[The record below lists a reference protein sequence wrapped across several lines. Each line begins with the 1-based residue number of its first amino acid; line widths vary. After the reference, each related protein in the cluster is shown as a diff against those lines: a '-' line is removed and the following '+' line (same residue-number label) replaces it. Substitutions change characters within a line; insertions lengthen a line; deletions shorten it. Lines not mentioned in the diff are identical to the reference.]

1 MKISTNLMFERAANQ
16 MTSAQTNLAKS
27 QAQMAQGKQIIN
39 PSDAP
44 DQASTVQ
51 RLKSI
56 LSRQDSYQTALNTVQ
71 NRLQGED
78 STLSSVSDLLIR
90 AKEIAVQA
98 NNDTLSSSN
107 RKALGVELQGL
118 RDQMLSLANSKDAS
132 GNYLFAGSRS
142 TLPPFVSSAGGSPQ
156 YVGDQTRMRV
166 MVGENRSMQINRS
179 GTDVFTPVNRGLDN
193 GKSEGV
199 GFFTALDDLIKAVN
213 TPEPPISPLGA
224 PGSTPPMTQHAKM
237 QRGLGELDVMLQG
250 LTSAQA
256 TIGSG
261 LKGIDQQQSVIE
273 DTVLNIKTTL
283 SSVEDLD
290 YASAITKMNQQMLSL
305 EAAQS
310 SFAKIS
316 QLNLFNYIK

>member
-1 MKISTNLMFERAANQ
+1 MKISTHLMFEKATKQ
-16 MTSAQTNLAKS
+16 MTSSQTNLAKS
-27 QAQMAQGKQIIN
+27 QAQLAQGKQIIN

-56 LSRQDSYQTALNTVQ
+56 LARQDSYQTALNTVQ

-98 NNDTLSSSN
+98 NNDTLSPDN

-118 RDQMLSLANSKDAS
+118 RDQMLSLANTRDSS
-132 GNYLFAGSRS
+132 GNYLFAGSKV
-142 TLPPFVSSAGGSPQ
+142 TQPPFVSMAGGSPQ
-156 YVGDQTRMRV
+156 YVGDQTRMSV
-166 MVGENRSMQINRS
+166 MVGENRTMPINRT
-179 GTDVFTPVNRGLDN
+179 GTDAFVPVTRTAPDG
-193 GKSEGV
+193 STQGV
-199 GFFTALDDLIKAVN
+199 GFFNVMDDLIKGVN
-213 TPEPPISPLGA
+213 TSDHP
-224 PGSTPPMTQHAKM
+224 KM
-237 QRGLGELDVMLQG
+237 EGGMGELDELLGG
-250 LTSAQA
+250 LSMARA
-256 TIGSG
+256 NIGSG
-261 LKGIDQQQSVIE
+261 LKGIDQQTGVIE
-273 DTVLNIKTTL
+273 DTVLNLKTTL

-316 QLNLFNYIK
+316 QLNLFNYLK

>member
-1 MKISTNLMFERAANQ
+1 MKISTHLMFDRATTQ
-16 MTSAQTNLAKS
+16 MTSSQTNLAKS
-27 QAQMAQGKQIIN
+27 QAQLAQGKQIIN
-39 PSDAP
+39 PSDSP

-56 LSRQDSYQTALNTVQ
+56 LSRQDSYQAALNSVQ

-78 STLSSVSDLLIR
+78 STLQSVGDLLIR
-90 AKEIAVQA
+90 AKEVAVQA
-98 NNDTLSSSN
+98 NNDTLSPEN

-118 RDQMLSLANSKDAS
+118 RDQILSLANSKDAS

-142 TLPPFVSSAGGSPQ
+142 TQPPFVSKAGGSPQ
-156 YVGDQTRMRV
+156 YVGDQTRMSV

-179 GTDVFTPVNRGLDN
+179 GTDVFSPITRTDSN
-193 GKSEGV
+193 GKTSGV
-199 GFFTALDDLIKAVN
+199 GFFMAFDDLIQSVNNSAELPPSGASLAVN
-213 TPEPPISPLGA
+213 QT
-224 PGSTPPMTQHAKM
+224 TQHEKM
-237 QRGLGELDVMLQG
+237 QRGLGELDQMLFG

-256 TIGSG
+256 SVGSG

-290 YASAITKMNQQMLSL
+290 YTSAITKMNQQMMAL

-316 QLNLFNYIK
+316 QLSLFNFIK

>member
-1 MKISTNLMFERAANQ
+1 MKISTHLMFDRASHQ
-16 MTSAQTNLAKS
+16 MSTAQTNLAKS
-27 QAQMAQGKQIIN
+27 QAQLAQGKQIIN

-56 LSRQDSYQTALNTVQ
+56 LTRQDSYQTALNTVQ

-98 NNDTLSSSN
+98 NNDTLSPDN

-118 RDQMLSLANSKDAS
+118 RDQMLSLANTKDTN
-132 GNYLFAGSRS
+132 GNYLFAGSRV
-142 TLPPFVSSAGGSPQ
+142 TQPPFVSLAGASPQ
-156 YVGDQTRMRV
+156 YVGDQTRMNV
-166 MVGENRSMQINRS
+166 MVGENRSMPINRT
-179 GTDVFTPVNRGLDN
+179 GTDAFVPVNRTLLD
-193 GKSEGV
+193 GTTQGV
-199 GFFTALDDLIKAVN
+199 GFFNVMDDLIKGVN
-213 TPEPPISPLGA
+213 TSDRP
-224 PGSTPPMTQHAKM
+224 KM
-237 QRGLGELDVMLQG
+237 QGGLGELDTLLGG
-250 LTSAQA
+250 LSMARA
-256 TIGSG
+256 NIGSG
-261 LKGIDQQQSVIE
+261 LKGIEQQTSVIE
-273 DTVLNIKTTL
+273 DTVLNLKTTL

>member
-1 MKISTNLMFERAANQ
+1 MKISTNLMFEKAAKQ

-27 QAQMAQGKQIIN
+27 QAQLAQGKQIIN

-71 NRLQGED
+71 SRLQGED

-98 NNDTLSSSN
+98 NNDTLSPDN

-118 RDQMLSLANSKDAS
+118 RDQMLSLANTRDSS
-132 GNYLFAGSRS
+132 GNFLFGGSKV
-142 TLPPFVSSAGGSPQ
+142 TQAPFISVAGGSPQ
-156 YVGDQTRMRV
+156 YAGDQTRMSV
-166 MVGENRSMQINRS
+166 MVGENRTMPINRT
-179 GTDVFTPVNRGLDN
+179 GTDAFVPVNRTLPDGTTQ
-193 GKSEGV
+193 GV
-199 GFFTALDDLIKAVN
+199 GFFNVMDDLIKGVN
-213 TPEPPISPLGA
+213 TSDRP
-224 PGSTPPMTQHAKM
+224 KM
-237 QRGLGELDVMLQG
+237 QGGLGELDTLLGG
-250 LTSAQA
+250 LSMARA
-256 TIGSG
+256 NIGSG
-261 LKGIDQQQSVIE
+261 LKGIDQQTGVIE
-273 DTVLNIKTTL
+273 DTVLNLKTTL

>member
-1 MKISTNLMFERAANQ
+1 MKISTHLMFERASHQ

-27 QAQMAQGKQIIN
+27 QAQLAQGKQIIN

-56 LSRQDSYQTALNTVQ
+56 LTRQDSYQTALNTVQ

-98 NNDTLSSSN
+98 NNDTLSSDN

-118 RDQMLSLANSKDAS
+118 RDQMLSLANTKDTN
-132 GNYLFAGSRS
+132 GNYLFAGSKVS
-142 TLPPFVSSAGGSPQ
+142 QPPFVSVAGGSPQ
-156 YVGDQTRMRV
+156 YVGDQTRMKV
-166 MVGENRSMQINRS
+166 MVGENRSRPINRT
-179 GTDVFTPVNRGLDN
+179 GTDAIVPVNRTLPDG
-193 GKSEGV
+193 STQGV
-199 GFFTALDDLIKAVN
+199 GFFNVMDDLIKGVN
-213 TPEPPISPLGA
+213 TSDRP
-224 PGSTPPMTQHAKM
+224 KM
-237 QRGLGELDVMLQG
+237 QGGLGELDTLLGG
-250 LTSAQA
+250 LSMARA
-256 TIGSG
+256 NIGSG
-261 LKGIDQQQSVIE
+261 LKGIEQQTSVIE
-273 DTVLNIKTTL
+273 DTVLNLKTTL

-316 QLNLFNYIK
+316 QLSLFNFIK

>member
-1 MKISTNLMFERAANQ
+1 MKISTNLMFERATTQ
-16 MTSAQTNLAKS
+16 MTSSQTNLAKS
-27 QAQMAQGKQIIN
+27 QAQLAQGKQIIN

-56 LSRQDSYQTALNTVQ
+56 LSRQDSYQAALNSVQ

-78 STLSSVSDLLIR
+78 SALQSVSDLLIR
-90 AKEIAVQA
+90 AKEVAVQA
-98 NNDTLSSSN
+98 NNDTLSPDN
-107 RKALGVELQGL
+107 RRALGVELQGL

-142 TLPPFVSSAGGSPQ
+142 TMPPFVSNAGGSPQ

-179 GTDVFTPVNRGLDN
+179 GTDVFTPINRTSPSGN
-193 GKSEGV
+193 TSGV
-199 GFFTALDDLIKAVN
+199 GFFNALDDLIQAVN
-213 TPEPPISPLGA
+213 NSEEPTPSGLPA
-224 PGSTPPMTQHAKM
+224 VTQPMTQHEKM
-237 QRGLGELDVMLQG
+237 QRGLGDLDQMLAG

-256 TIGSG
+256 SVGSG

-273 DTVLNIKTTL
+273 DTVLNIKSTL

-290 YASAITKMNQQMLSL
+290 YTSAITKMNQQMMAL

-310 SFAKIS
+310 SFVKIS
-316 QLNLFNYIK
+316 QLSLFNFIN

>member
-1 MKISTNLMFERAANQ
+1 MKISTHLMFDRASHQ
-16 MTSAQTNLAKS
+16 MSTAQTNLAKS
-27 QAQMAQGKQIIN
+27 QAQLAQGKQIIN

-56 LSRQDSYQTALNTVQ
+56 LTRQDSYQTALNTVQ

-98 NNDTLSSSN
+98 NNDTLSSDN

-118 RDQMLSLANSKDAS
+118 RDQMLSLANTKDTN
-132 GNYLFAGSRS
+132 GNYLFAGSKV
-142 TLPPFVSSAGGSPQ
+142 TQPPFVSVAGGSPQ
-156 YVGDQTRMRV
+156 YMGDQTRMKV
-166 MVGENRSMQINRS
+166 MVGENRSMPINRT
-179 GTDVFTPVNRGLDN
+179 GTDAFVPVNRTAPDG
-193 GKSEGV
+193 STQGV
-199 GFFTALDDLIKAVN
+199 GFFNVMDDLIKGVN
-213 TPEPPISPLGA
+213 TSDRP
-224 PGSTPPMTQHAKM
+224 KM
-237 QRGLGELDVMLQG
+237 QGGLGELDTLLGG
-250 LTSAQA
+250 LSMARA
-256 TIGSG
+256 NIGSG
-261 LKGIDQQQSVIE
+261 LKGIEQQTSVIE
-273 DTVLNIKTTL
+273 DTVLNLKTTL

>member
-1 MKISTNLMFERAANQ
+1 MKISTHLMFDRATAQ
-16 MTSAQTNLAKS
+16 MTTSQTNLAKS
-27 QAQMAQGKQIIN
+27 QAQLAQGKQIIN

-56 LSRQDSYQTALNTVQ
+56 LSRQDSYQAALNSVQ

-78 STLSSVSDLLIR
+78 STLQSVSDLLIR
-90 AKEIAVQA
+90 AKEVAVQA
-98 NNDTLSSSN
+98 NNDTLSPEN

-132 GNYLFAGSRS
+132 GNYFFAGSRS
-142 TLPPFVSSAGGSPQ
+142 TNPPFVSIAGGSPQ
-156 YVGDQTRMRV
+156 YVGDQTRMSV

-179 GTDVFTPVNRGLDN
+179 GTDVFTPISRTSPSGNSN
-193 GKSEGV
+193 GV
-199 GFFTALDDLIKAVN
+199 GFFNALDELIQAVN
-213 TPEPPISPLGA
+213 NSEEATPSGVPTI
-224 PGSTPPMTQHAKM
+224 TQPMTQHEKM
-237 QRGLGELDVMLQG
+237 QRGLGELDQMLDG

-256 TIGSG
+256 SVGSG

-290 YASAITKMNQQMLSL
+290 YTSAITKMNQQMMAL

-316 QLNLFNYIK
+316 QLNLFNFIK

>member
-1 MKISTNLMFERAANQ
+1 MKISTHLMFERAANQ

-27 QAQMAQGKQIIN
+27 QAQLAQGKQIIN

-56 LSRQDSYQTALNTVQ
+56 LTRQDSYQTALNTVQ

-98 NNDTLSSSN
+98 NNDTLSSDN

-118 RDQMLSLANSKDAS
+118 RDQMLSLANTKDTN
-132 GNYLFAGSRS
+132 GNYLFAGSKV
-142 TLPPFVSSAGGSPQ
+142 TQPPFVSVAGGSPQ
-156 YVGDQTRMRV
+156 YVGDQTRMKV
-166 MVGENRSMQINRS
+166 MVGENRSMPINRT
-179 GTDVFTPVNRGLDN
+179 GTDAFVPVNRTLPDG
-193 GKSEGV
+193 STQGV
-199 GFFTALDDLIKAVN
+199 GFFNVMDDLIKGVN
-213 TPEPPISPLGA
+213 TSDRP
-224 PGSTPPMTQHAKM
+224 KM
-237 QRGLGELDVMLQG
+237 QGGLGELDTLLGG
-250 LTSAQA
+250 LSMARA
-256 TIGSG
+256 NIGSG
-261 LKGIDQQQSVIE
+261 LKGIEQQTSVIE
-273 DTVLNIKTTL
+273 DTVLNLKTTL

>member
-1 MKISTNLMFERAANQ
+1 MKISTNLMFERAAHQ

-142 TLPPFVSSAGGSPQ
+142 TLPPFVSNAGASPQ
-156 YVGDQTRMRV
+156 YVGDQTRMNV

-179 GTDVFTPVNRGLDN
+179 GTDVFTPVNRSLDN
-193 GKSEGV
+193 GKTEGV

-213 TPEPPISPLGA
+213 TPERSA
-224 PGSTPPMTQHAKM
+224 VVSSVPGSNSVMTQHAKM
-237 QRGLGELDVMLQG
+237 QRGLGELDDMLQG

-256 TIGSG
+256 SIGSG

-290 YASAITKMNQQMLSL
+290 YTKAITKMNQQMMAL

-316 QLNLFNYIK
+316 QLSLFNFIK

>member
-1 MKISTNLMFERAANQ
+1 MKISTHLMFDKATKQ
-16 MTSAQTNLAKS
+16 MTTSQTNLAKS
-27 QAQMAQGKQIIN
+27 QAQLAQGKQIIN

-56 LSRQDSYQTALNTVQ
+56 LARQDSYQTALNTVQ

-98 NNDTLSSSN
+98 NNDTLSPDN

-118 RDQMLSLANSKDAS
+118 RDQMLSLANTRDSS
-132 GNYLFAGSRS
+132 GNYLFAGSKV
-142 TLPPFVSSAGGSPQ
+142 TQPPFVSVAGGSPQ
-156 YVGDQTRMRV
+156 YAGDQTRMSV
-166 MVGENRSMQINRS
+166 MVGENRTMPINRT
-179 GTDVFTPVNRGLDN
+179 GTDAFVPVNRTTPDGTTQ
-193 GKSEGV
+193 GV
-199 GFFTALDDLIKAVN
+199 GFFNVMDDLIKGVN
-213 TPEPPISPLGA
+213 TSDRP
-224 PGSTPPMTQHAKM
+224 KM
-237 QRGLGELDVMLQG
+237 QGGLGELDTLLGG
-250 LTSAQA
+250 LSMARA
-256 TIGSG
+256 NIGSG
-261 LKGIDQQQSVIE
+261 LKGIDQQTGVIE
-273 DTVLNIKTTL
+273 DTVLNLKTTL

>member
-1 MKISTNLMFERAANQ
+1 MKISTNLMFEKAAKQ
-16 MTSAQTNLAKS
+16 MTSSQTNLAKS
-27 QAQMAQGKQIIN
+27 QAQLAQGKQIIN

-71 NRLQGED
+71 SRLQGED

-98 NNDTLSSSN
+98 NNDTLSPDN

-118 RDQMLSLANSKDAS
+118 RDQMLSLANTRDSS
-132 GNYLFAGSRS
+132 GNFLFGGSKV
-142 TLPPFVSSAGGSPQ
+142 TQAPFISVAGGSPQ
-156 YVGDQTRMRV
+156 YAGDQTRMSV
-166 MVGENRSMQINRS
+166 MVGENRSMPINRT
-179 GTDVFTPVNRGLDN
+179 GTDAFVPVNRTLPDGTTQ
-193 GKSEGV
+193 GV
-199 GFFTALDDLIKAVN
+199 GFFNVMDDLIKGVN
-213 TPEPPISPLGA
+213 TSDRP
-224 PGSTPPMTQHAKM
+224 KM
-237 QRGLGELDVMLQG
+237 QGGLGELDTLLGG
-250 LTSAQA
+250 LSMARA
-256 TIGSG
+256 NIGSG
-261 LKGIDQQQSVIE
+261 LKGIDQQTGVIE
-273 DTVLNIKTTL
+273 DTVLNLKTTL

>member
-1 MKISTNLMFERAANQ
+1 
-16 MTSAQTNLAKS
+16 
-27 QAQMAQGKQIIN
+27 
-39 PSDAP
+39 
-44 DQASTVQ
+44 
-51 RLKSI
+51 
-56 LSRQDSYQTALNTVQ
+56 LSRQDSYQAALNSVQ

-78 STLSSVSDLLIR
+78 STLQSVSDLLIR
-90 AKEIAVQA
+90 AKEVAVQA
-98 NNDTLSSSN
+98 NNDTLSNSN
-107 RKALGVELQGL
+107 RKALSVELQGL

-142 TLPPFVSSAGGSPQ
+142 TLPPFASSAGGSPQ

-193 GKSEGV
+193 GKTEGV
-199 GFFTALDDLIKAVN
+199 SFFTALDDLIKAVS
-213 TPEPPISPLGA
+213 TPEQPIPPLGA

-237 QRGLGELDVMLQG
+237 QRGLGELDDMLQG
-250 LTSAQA
+250 LTAAQA
-256 TIGSG
+256 SIGSG
-261 LKGIDQQQSVIE
+261 LKGIEQQQSVIE

-290 YASAITKMNQQMLSL
+290 YTEAITKMNQQMMAL

-316 QLNLFNYIK
+316 QLSLFNYIK

>member
-1 MKISTNLMFERAANQ
+1 MKISTNLMFERATTQ
-16 MTSAQTNLAKS
+16 MTSSQTNLAKS
-27 QAQMAQGKQIIN
+27 QAQLAQGKQIIN

-56 LSRQDSYQTALNTVQ
+56 LSRQDSYQAALNSVQ

-78 STLSSVSDLLIR
+78 STLQSVSDLLIR
-90 AKEIAVQA
+90 AKEVAVQA
-98 NNDTLSSSN
+98 NNDTLSTSN
-107 RKALGVELQGL
+107 RKALSVELQGI

-142 TLPPFVSSAGGSPQ
+142 TLPPFVSNAGGSPQ

-193 GKSEGV
+193 GKTEGV
-199 GFFTALDDLIKAVN
+199 GFFAALDDLIKAVS
-213 TPEPPISPLGA
+213 TPEQPIPPLGT

-237 QRGLGELDVMLQG
+237 QRGLGELDDMLQG
-250 LTSAQA
+250 LTAAQA
-256 TIGSG
+256 SIGSG
-261 LKGIDQQQSVIE
+261 LKGIEQQRPGVM
-273 DTVLNIKTTL
+273 KTTRAL
-283 SSVEDLD
+283 
-290 YASAITKMNQQMLSL
+290 
-305 EAAQS
+305 
-310 SFAKIS
+310 
-316 QLNLFNYIK
+316 

>member
-1 MKISTNLMFERAANQ
+1 MKISTHLMFERASHQ

-27 QAQMAQGKQIIN
+27 QAQLAQGKQIIN

-56 LSRQDSYQTALNTVQ
+56 LTRQDSYQTALNTVQ

-98 NNDTLSSSN
+98 NNDTLSSDN

-118 RDQMLSLANSKDAS
+118 RDQMLSLANTKDTN
-132 GNYLFAGSRS
+132 GNYLFAGSKV
-142 TLPPFVSSAGGSPQ
+142 TQPPFVSVAGGSPQ
-156 YVGDQTRMRV
+156 YMGDQTRMKV
-166 MVGENRSMQINRS
+166 MVGENRSMPINRT
-179 GTDVFTPVNRGLDN
+179 GTDAFVPVNRTAPDG
-193 GKSEGV
+193 STQGV
-199 GFFTALDDLIKAVN
+199 GFFNVMDDLIKGVN
-213 TPEPPISPLGA
+213 TSDRP
-224 PGSTPPMTQHAKM
+224 KM
-237 QRGLGELDVMLQG
+237 QGGLGELDTLLGG
-250 LTSAQA
+250 LSMARA
-256 TIGSG
+256 NIGSG
-261 LKGIDQQQSVIE
+261 LKGIEQQTSVIE
-273 DTVLNIKTTL
+273 DTVLNLKTTL

>member
-1 MKISTNLMFERAANQ
+1 MKISTHLMFEKATKQ
-16 MTSAQTNLAKS
+16 MTSSQTNLAKS
-27 QAQMAQGKQIIN
+27 QAQLAQGKQIIN

-56 LSRQDSYQTALNTVQ
+56 LARQDSYQTALNTVQ

-98 NNDTLSSSN
+98 NNDTLSPDN

-118 RDQMLSLANSKDAS
+118 RDQMLSLANTRDSS
-132 GNYLFAGSRS
+132 GNFLFAGSKV
-142 TLPPFVSSAGGSPQ
+142 TKPPFVSVAGGSPQ
-156 YVGDQTRMRV
+156 YSGDQTRMSV
-166 MVGENRSMQINRS
+166 MVGENRTMPINRT
-179 GTDVFTPVNRGLDN
+179 GTDAFVPVNRTMPDGTTQ
-193 GKSEGV
+193 GV
-199 GFFTALDDLIKAVN
+199 GFFNVMDDLIKGVN
-213 TPEPPISPLGA
+213 TSDRP
-224 PGSTPPMTQHAKM
+224 KM
-237 QRGLGELDVMLQG
+237 QGGLGELDTLLGG
-250 LTSAQA
+250 LSMARA
-256 TIGSG
+256 NIGSG
-261 LKGIDQQQSVIE
+261 LKGIDQQTGVIE
-273 DTVLNIKTTL
+273 DTVLNLKTTL

>member
-1 MKISTNLMFERAANQ
+1 MKISTHLMFERAAHQ

-27 QAQMAQGKQIIN
+27 QAQLAQGKQIIN

-56 LSRQDSYQTALNTVQ
+56 LTRQDSYQTALNTVQ

-98 NNDTLSSSN
+98 NNDTLSSDN

-118 RDQMLSLANSKDAS
+118 RDQMLSLANTKDTN
-132 GNYLFAGSRS
+132 GNYLFAGSKVS
-142 TLPPFVSSAGGSPQ
+142 QPPFVSVAGGSPQ
-156 YVGDQTRMRV
+156 YVGDQTRMKV
-166 MVGENRSMQINRS
+166 MVGENRSMPINRT
-179 GTDVFTPVNRGLDN
+179 GTDAFVPVNRTLPDGTTQ
-193 GKSEGV
+193 GV
-199 GFFTALDDLIKAVN
+199 GFFNVMDDLIKGVN
-213 TPEPPISPLGA
+213 TSDRP
-224 PGSTPPMTQHAKM
+224 KM
-237 QRGLGELDVMLQG
+237 QGGLGELDTLLGG
-250 LTSAQA
+250 LSMARA
-256 TIGSG
+256 NIGSG
-261 LKGIDQQQSVIE
+261 LKGIEQQTSVIE
-273 DTVLNIKTTL
+273 DTVLNLKTTL

>member
-1 MKISTNLMFERAANQ
+1 MKISTHLMFDRATTQ
-16 MTSAQTNLAKS
+16 MTTSQTNLAKS
-27 QAQMAQGKQIIN
+27 QAQLAQGKQIIN

-56 LSRQDSYQTALNTVQ
+56 LSRQDSYQAALNSVQ

-78 STLSSVSDLLIR
+78 STLQSVSDLLIR
-90 AKEIAVQA
+90 AKEVAVQA
-98 NNDTLSSSN
+98 NNDTLSPEN

-142 TLPPFVSSAGGSPQ
+142 TLPPFVSTAGGSPQ
-156 YVGDQTRMRV
+156 YVGDQTRMSV

-179 GTDVFTPVNRGLDN
+179 GTDVFTPVNRGIDN
-193 GKSEGV
+193 GTTEGV
-199 GFFTALDDLIKAVN
+199 SFFAALDDLIKAVS
-213 TPEPPISPLGA
+213 TPEQPMPPVGA

-237 QRGLGELDVMLQG
+237 QRGLGELDDMLQG
-250 LTSAQA
+250 LTAAQA
-256 TIGSG
+256 SIGSG
-261 LKGIDQQQSVIE
+261 LKGIEQQQSVIE

-290 YASAITKMNQQMLSL
+290 YTEAITKMNQQMMAL

-316 QLNLFNYIK
+316 QLSLFNFIK

>member
-1 MKISTNLMFERAANQ
+1 MKISTHLMFDKATKQ
-16 MTSAQTNLAKS
+16 MTASQTNLAKS
-27 QAQMAQGKQIIN
+27 QAQLAQGKQIIN

-56 LSRQDSYQTALNTVQ
+56 LARQDSYQTALNTVQ
-71 NRLQGED
+71 NRLQGEE

-98 NNDTLSSSN
+98 NNDTLSPDN

-118 RDQMLSLANSKDAS
+118 RDQMLSLANTRDSS
-132 GNYLFAGSRS
+132 GNYLFAGSKV
-142 TLPPFVSSAGGSPQ
+142 TQPPFVSVAGGSPQ
-156 YVGDQTRMRV
+156 YVGDQTRMSV
-166 MVGENRSMQINRS
+166 MVGENRTMPINRT
-179 GTDVFTPVNRGLDN
+179 GTDAFVPVNRTMPDGTTQ
-193 GKSEGV
+193 GV
-199 GFFTALDDLIKAVN
+199 GFFNVMDDLIKGVN
-213 TPEPPISPLGA
+213 NSDRP
-224 PGSTPPMTQHAKM
+224 KM
-237 QRGLGELDVMLQG
+237 QGGMGELDTLLGG
-250 LTSAQA
+250 LGMARA

-261 LKGIDQQQSVIE
+261 LKGIDQQTGVIE
-273 DTVLNIKTTL
+273 DTVLNLKTTL

>member
-1 MKISTNLMFERAANQ
+1 MKISTNLMFERATTQ

-27 QAQMAQGKQIIN
+27 QAQLAQGKQIIN

-56 LSRQDSYQTALNTVQ
+56 LSRQDSYQAALNSVQ

-78 STLSSVSDLLIR
+78 STLQSVSDLLIR
-90 AKEIAVQA
+90 AKEVAVQA
-98 NNDTLSSSN
+98 NNDTLSNSN
-107 RKALGVELQGL
+107 RKALSVELQGL

-142 TLPPFVSSAGGSPQ
+142 TLPPFASSAGGSPQ

-179 GTDVFTPVNRGLDN
+179 GTDVFTPINRTSSN
-193 GKSEGV
+193 GTSSGV
-199 GFFTALDDLIKAVN
+199 GFFNALDELIQAVN
-213 TPEPPISPLGA
+213 NSVEPNPSGLPA
-224 PGSTPPMTQHAKM
+224 VNQPMTQHEKM
-237 QRGLGELDVMLQG
+237 QRGLGDLDQMLAG

-256 TIGSG
+256 SVGSG

-273 DTVLNIKTTL
+273 DTVLNIKSTL

-290 YASAITKMNQQMLSL
+290 YTSAITKMNQQMMAL

-310 SFAKIS
+310 SFVKIS
-316 QLNLFNYIK
+316 QLSLFNFIK

>member
-1 MKISTNLMFERAANQ
+1 
-16 MTSAQTNLAKS
+16 MTSSQTTLAKS
-27 QAQMAQGKQIIN
+27 QAQLAQGKQIIN

-56 LSRQDSYQTALNTVQ
+56 LSRQDSYQAALNSVQ

-78 STLSSVSDLLIR
+78 STLQSVSDLLIR
-90 AKEIAVQA
+90 AKEVAVQA
-98 NNDTLSSSN
+98 NNDTLSPEN

-142 TLPPFVSSAGGSPQ
+142 TMPPFVSNAGGSPQ

-179 GTDVFTPVNRGLDN
+179 GTDVFTPINRTSPSGT
-193 GKSEGV
+193 KSGV
-199 GFFTALDDLIKAVN
+199 GFFNALDDLIQAVN
-213 TPEPPISPLGA
+213 NSEEPA
-224 PGSTPPMTQHAKM
+224 PSGIPAVTQPMTQHEKM
-237 QRGLGELDVMLQG
+237 QRGLGDLDQMLAG

-256 TIGSG
+256 SVGSG

-273 DTVLNIKTTL
+273 DTVLNIKSTL

-290 YASAITKMNQQMLSL
+290 YTSAITKMNQQMMAL

-310 SFAKIS
+310 SFVKIS
-316 QLNLFNYIK
+316 QLSLFNFIK

>member
-1 MKISTNLMFERAANQ
+1 MKISTHLMFERASHQ

-27 QAQMAQGKQIIN
+27 QAQLAQGKQIIN

-56 LSRQDSYQTALNTVQ
+56 LTRQDSYQTALNTVQ

-98 NNDTLSSSN
+98 NNDTLSSDN

-118 RDQMLSLANSKDAS
+118 RDQMLSLANTKDTN
-132 GNYLFAGSRS
+132 GNYLFAGSKVS
-142 TLPPFVSSAGGSPQ
+142 QPPFVSVAGGSPQ
-156 YVGDQTRMRV
+156 YVGDQTRMKV
-166 MVGENRSMQINRS
+166 MVGENRSMPINRT
-179 GTDVFTPVNRGLDN
+179 GTDAFVPVNLTLPDG
-193 GKSEGV
+193 STQGV
-199 GFFTALDDLIKAVN
+199 GFFNVMDDLIKGVN
-213 TPEPPISPLGA
+213 TSDRP
-224 PGSTPPMTQHAKM
+224 KM
-237 QRGLGELDVMLQG
+237 QGGLGELDTLLGG
-250 LTSAQA
+250 LSMARA
-256 TIGSG
+256 NIGSG
-261 LKGIDQQQSVIE
+261 LKGIEQQTSVIE
-273 DTVLNIKTTL
+273 DTVLNLKTTL
-283 SSVEDLD
+283 STVEDLD

>member
-1 MKISTNLMFERAANQ
+1 MKISTHLMFDRASHQ
-16 MTSAQTNLAKS
+16 MSSAQTNLAKS
-27 QAQMAQGKQIIN
+27 QAQLAQGKQIIN

-56 LSRQDSYQTALNTVQ
+56 LTRQDSYQTALNTVQ

-98 NNDTLSSSN
+98 NNDTLSPDN

-118 RDQMLSLANSKDAS
+118 RDQMLSLANTKDTN
-132 GNYLFAGSRS
+132 GNYLFAGSRV
-142 TLPPFVSSAGGSPQ
+142 TQPPFVSLAGASPQ
-156 YVGDQTRMRV
+156 YVGDQTRMNV
-166 MVGENRSMQINRS
+166 MVGENRSMPINRT
-179 GTDVFTPVNRGLDN
+179 GTDAFVPVNRTAPDG
-193 GKSEGV
+193 STQGV
-199 GFFTALDDLIKAVN
+199 GFFNVMDDLIKGVN
-213 TPEPPISPLGA
+213 TSDRP
-224 PGSTPPMTQHAKM
+224 KM
-237 QRGLGELDVMLQG
+237 QGGLGELDTLLGG
-250 LTSAQA
+250 LSMARA
-256 TIGSG
+256 NIGSG
-261 LKGIDQQQSVIE
+261 LKGIEQQTSVIE
-273 DTVLNIKTTL
+273 DTVLNLKTTL